1 MSVWVHLRIPVR
13 SRMDLLAD
21 KIGAILPLG
30 AAVQLPGLPACPPA
44 ASGLGA
50 GPGHDDLGRPV
61 LAQGWGQ
68 GAWRPPRTPC
78 VPAHSDPVASVH
90 LLEKTRALPVIEEH
104 RKERG
109 RKGDKQIES
118 GALPPVKA
126 WMVGRQRRFLPFPPE
141 QGRGRSGP
149 RPAPLS
155 LQLPRQSWGRKVWP
169 RVLRPDLELCR
180 FSPKE
185 KGLDWAMG
193 YVTLDKLVSPLLTY
207 GLCPSSCKAKG
218 QVGRT

>member
-155 LQLPRQSWGRKVWP
+155 PAAPKAELGQESLAPSSTTRPRAV
-169 RVLRPDLELCR
+169 
-180 FSPKE
+180 
-185 KGLDWAMG
+185 
-193 YVTLDKLVSPLLTY
+193 PLLPKGERS
-207 GLCPSSCKAKG
+207 GLGHGLRDLG
-218 QVGRT
+218 QVGQPLAYLWPVSLLL